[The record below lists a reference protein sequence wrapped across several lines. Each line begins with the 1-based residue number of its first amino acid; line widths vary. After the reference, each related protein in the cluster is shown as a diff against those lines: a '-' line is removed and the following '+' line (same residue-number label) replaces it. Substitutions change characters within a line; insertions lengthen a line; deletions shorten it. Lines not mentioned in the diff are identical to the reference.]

1 MAKKALKKTSKVLGG
16 LGAAYMLADQL
27 GPRVKADPVEA
38 ARDVLATHERVQ
50 RERVDKPP
58 APANLPGV
66 VAEEPSV
73 KSRITVEPTNADV
86 RKLMEE
92 NKKGWQETENRIDL
106 REQANREPAILKK
119 GGTVS
124 ASRRGDGIAQRGKT
138 RGKMV

>member
-1 MAKKALKKTSKVLGG
+1 MAKKALKKAANVLGG

-50 RERVDKPP
+50 RERVDKRSAPEP
-58 APANLPGV
+58 APATRLQPRV
-66 VAEEPSV
+66 Q
-73 KSRITVEPTNADV
+73 DV
-86 RKLMEE
+86 DFFQGERDPELFGK
-92 NKKGWQETENRIDL
+92 
-106 REQANREPAILKK
+106 KK
-119 GGTVS
+119 GGAVS

>member
-1 MAKKALKKTSKVLGG
+1 MAKKALKKAANVLGG

-27 GPRVKADPVEA
+27 GPRVRADPVEA

-50 RERVDKPP
+50 RERVDRPP
-58 APANLPGV
+58 APASLPEV
-66 VAEEPSV
+66 VAEEPPLT
-73 KSRITVEPTNADV
+73 SRVVIPPD
-86 RKLMEE
+86 LQG
-92 NKKGWQETENRIDL
+92 NKVSNEKEWEDYKNRWNL